1 MALPPAS
8 SPPSGMG
15 DAGAALLAAVT
26 PRRHWR
32 SMAGADD
39 DGDREGDEDGD
50 MEGDSGGGV
59 HHDLGS
65 DGEDEGE
72 WITPG
77 CGLPPGC

>member
-1 MALPPAS
+1 
-8 SPPSGMG
+8 
-15 DAGAALLAAVT
+15 
-26 PRRHWR
+26 
-32 SMAGADD
+32 MAGADD